1 MLTLTRLADAIGAAA
16 TKIAALDASKAV
28 ELDAAMALIPSD
40 HFAFQ
45 QQQAGAHASG
55 LLSTEA
61 AALIYRSLGESCTG
75 SNGGWAAD
83 TDTATKVVVT
93 QLMGELL
100 DRRIRGGRAA

>member
-1 MLTLTRLADAIGAAA
+1 MLTLSRLVDAIAAA
-16 TKIAALDASKAV
+16 AVKIDALDASKAS
-28 ELDAAMALIPSD
+28 ELDAAMALVPSD

-45 QQQAGAHASG
+45 QQQAGAHASE

-61 AALIYRSLGESCTG
+61 AQLIYRALGESCTG
-75 SNGGWAAD
+75 SNGGWAAG

-100 DRRIRGGRAA
+100 ARRIKGRAA